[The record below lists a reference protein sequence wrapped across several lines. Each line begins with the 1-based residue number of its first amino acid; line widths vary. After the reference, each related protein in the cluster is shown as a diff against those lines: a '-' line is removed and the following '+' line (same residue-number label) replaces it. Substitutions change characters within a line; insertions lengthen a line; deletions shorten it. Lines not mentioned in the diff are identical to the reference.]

1 MMAVDKILSQE
12 EIDALLKGMESGEVS
27 TTTEPL
33 DRSGVRQ
40 YDFTNQDRIIRG
52 RMPTLEIVNDHFC
65 RLFRNSLSGA
75 LRKTMDVGSRGVE
88 MRKFGEFIKTL
99 PVPSSLH
106 IFRMEP
112 LRGYA
117 ILALEAKL
125 VFTLLDIFFGGS
137 GKTAYRVEGRDFTAI
152 ESRLIQKVVSMIFS
166 EMERAWNVVHPIS
179 FQHVRS
185 EINPQFVGIVPPSD
199 LVIHISFGVELEQFI
214 GMIFFCI
221 PYAMIE
227 PIKNKLY
234 SGFQSEQLEVDQ
246 TWVTRF
252 LERLQGAEVE
262 VKVELGRA
270 KVMVQDLLDWKQG
283 DVITLDQDVA
293 DPLVVQVEGVPKFIG
308 KPGICRGNKAIQ
320 IEGRTKLV

>member
-1 MMAVDKILSQE
+1 
-12 EIDALLKGMESGEVS
+12 
-27 TTTEPL
+27 
-33 DRSGVRQ
+33 
-40 YDFTNQDRIIRG
+40 
-52 RMPTLEIVNDHFC
+52 
-65 RLFRNSLSGA
+65 
-75 LRKTMDVGSRGVE
+75 
-88 MRKFGEFIKTL
+88 
-99 PVPSSLH
+99 
-106 IFRMEP
+106 
-112 LRGYA
+112 
-117 ILALEAKL
+117 
-125 VFTLLDIFFGGS
+125 
-137 GKTAYRVEGRDFTAI
+137 
-152 ESRLIQKVVSMIFS
+152 
-166 EMERAWNVVHPIS
+166 
-179 FQHVRS
+179 
-185 EINPQFVGIVPPSD
+185 
-199 LVIHISFGVELEQFI
+199 
-214 GMIFFCI
+214 
-221 PYAMIE
+221 MIE